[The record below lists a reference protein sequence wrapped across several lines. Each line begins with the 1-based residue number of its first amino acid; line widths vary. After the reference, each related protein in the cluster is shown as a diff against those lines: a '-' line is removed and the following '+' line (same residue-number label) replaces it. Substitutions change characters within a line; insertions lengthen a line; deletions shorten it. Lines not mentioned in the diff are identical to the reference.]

1 MIILINLISLEIFSR
16 AIALEYQTSMGAG
29 VIGICIWWSE
39 ICEAILTKPQSILRY
54 IDHICLIGGTTLT
67 RI

>member
-29 VIGICIWWSE
+29 VIGICIW
-39 ICEAILTKPQSILRY
+39 
-54 IDHICLIGGTTLT
+54 
-67 RI
+67 